1 MAANMA
7 INVYSALKGLPI
19 TSANIWMDS
28 MVALFW
34 IANPRKSWKV
44 FVANRARK
52 IAEITDKLDMKWRC
66 CPSNSDIADI
76 GSRGANLEKMVKG
89 EWFEGPEWL
98 LSGKDWPFMHMK

>member
-19 TSANIWMDS
+19 TSVNIWMDS

-34 IANPRKSWKV
+34 ITNPGKSWKV

-52 IAEITDKLDMKWRC
+52 SA
-66 CPSNSDIADI
+66 
-76 GSRGANLEKMVKG
+76 
-89 EWFEGPEWL
+89 
-98 LSGKDWPFMHMK
+98 